1 LKQEKL
7 IDEINN
13 KITKRSVRSK
23 RREKRGV

>member
-1 LKQEKL
+1 LEQEKL

-23 RREKRGV
+23 WREKKGV